1 MIYSLSGIIKLS
13 GDGMF
18 VVECGGIGFLCK
30 ASQTTLS
37 SLPNVGQQVF
47 VYTMMTYNQ
56 ENGTDLYGF
65 ADKAEQ
71 EFFVLLTGVNGIG
84 PKAALSIL
92 SEFSPDELALAIAS
106 GDSKSLTRAKGIGPK
121 AAQRIILELSEKVTT
136 ESAAKGFT
144 GGNAAKV
151 SLRGNAGEAIA
162 ALVSLGY
169 TNSEAA
175 SAVSGMSADLPVDE
189 LIRGALKALASKR

>member
-1 MIYSLSGIIKLS
+1 MIYSLSGTLKLID
-13 GDGMF
+13 DGMF

-37 SLPNVGQQVF
+37 SLPNVGEQVF

-56 ENGTDLYGF
+56 ENGNDLYGF
-65 ADKAEQ
+65 AEKGEQ

-84 PKAALSIL
+84 PKAALAIL

-106 GDSKSLTRAKGIGPK
+106 GDSKSLTRAKGVGPK
-121 AAQRIILELSEKVTT
+121 AAQRIILELSEKVST

-144 GGNAAKV
+144 GGTRV
-151 SLRGNAGEAIA
+151 SVKGNSGEAIA

-175 SAVSGMSADLPVDE
+175 SAVSSMSPDAPVDE
-189 LIRGALKALASKR
+189 IIMGALKALASKR